1 MYGGKV
7 SRRSRRTRLAAAGSV
22 LAAVLAAGST
32 LPSGASGTRAA
43 KSPLEI
49 AVFSPFTGPNAEYG
63 YFNYDGCV
71 VATTLVNQSGGVEG
85 HDLTCKIVDNRGDP
99 ADAVPAA
106 QNMVAGA
113 TNLVGEV
120 DGNSGLLS
128 ATVPILCK
136 AKLVEMSLGGDPAY
150 DKNTCPY
157 FWRTTPGD
165 DQAGYA
171 LAAYIKFHTHYTR
184 IAALFGND
192 VAAQGNVPGLVAGAK
207 NLGLKI
213 VSNQAL
219 ALDQT
224 SYAAEVQKLKA
235 ARPQVIVT
243 ESDPQTAG
251 VLLANLKQAGVL
263 LPLVG
268 TSGTV
273 GTDYNKAAVAAIGS
287 SLYTKDFVRIIQYTA
302 TSGPAFDV
310 WQRGLSAA
318 KGLSGK
324 SGILTGFAPEVA
336 YDHVTM
342 EALAM
347 EAAHSTVGSVYDA
360 YVGKVTRGKVVVHS
374 FAEGKAALAAGKTI
388 DFVGLEGQIAFNRYH
403 NSAGIWSVD
412 NPVTNA
418 TEQTISAG
426 DMARALGH

>member
-1 MYGGKV
+1 MYGGKMN
-7 SRRSRRTRLAAAGSV
+7 RRRRRARYALVGSV
-22 LAAVLAAGST
+22 LTAGIAAGVA
-32 LPSGASGTRAA
+32 LPSGASRPHA
-43 KSPLEI
+43 SSSLEI

-71 VATTLVNQSGGVEG
+71 AAVTLVNQSGGVGG
-85 HDLTCKIVDNRGDP
+85 HDLHCTIVDNRGDP

-106 QNMVAGA
+106 QNMVAGSS
-113 TNLVGEV
+113 NLVGEV

-136 AKLVEMSLGGDPAY
+136 AHLVEMSLGGDPAF

-171 LAAYIKFHTHYTR
+171 LAAYIKFDTHYTK
-184 IAALFGND
+184 IGALFGND
-192 VAAQGNVPGLVAGAK
+192 VAAQGNVPGLLAGAK

-224 SYAAEVQKLKA
+224 SYAAEAQKLKSA
-235 ARPQVIVT
+235 HPQVIVT

-251 VLLANLKQAGVL
+251 VLFANLKQAGVL
-263 LPLVG
+263 LPIVG

-273 GTDYNKAAVAAIGS
+273 GTDYNKAAIAAIGTKA
-287 SLYTKDFVRIIQYTA
+287 YTKGFVRIIQYTA
-302 TSGPAFDV
+302 TSGPAFNV
-310 WQRGLSAA
+310 WRRAVAVA
-318 KGLSGK
+318 KGIK
-324 SGILTGFAPEVA
+324 SKSAVVTGFAPEVA

-347 EAAHSTVGSVYDA
+347 AAAHSTSGSVYD
-360 YVGKVTRGKVVVHS
+360 KFIPKITEGKVVVHS
-374 FAEGKAALAAGKTI
+374 YAQGKAALAKGESI
-388 DFVGLEGQIAFNRYH
+388 DFVGLEGQISFNRYH

-418 TEQTISAG
+418 TEKTISAG
-426 DMARALGH
+426 DMAKALGH

>member
-1 MYGGKV
+1 MDGGKA
-7 SRRSRRTRLAAAGSV
+7 SRRAWSARVMLVGSMLAAL
-22 LAAVLAAGST
+22 LAAVVA
-32 LPSGASGTRAA
+32 LPSGASRPRASA
-43 KSPLEI
+43 FPLEI

-71 VATTLVNQSGGVEG
+71 SAVTLVNRAGGVLG
-85 HDLTCKIVDNRGDP
+85 HHLYCKIVDNRGDP

-106 QNMVAGA
+106 QNMVASSSH
-113 TNLVGEV
+113 LVGEV
-120 DGNSGLLS
+120 DGDSGLLS

-136 AKLVEMSLGGDPAY
+136 AKLVQLSLGGDPAY

-171 LAAYIKFHTHYTR
+171 LAAYIKFHTHYKR
-184 IAALFGND
+184 IAALFGSD
-192 VAAQGNVPGLVAGAK
+192 VAAQGNVPGLVRGAK

-213 VSNQAL
+213 VSNQKL

-224 SYAAEVQKLKA
+224 SYASEVQTLKA
-235 ARPQVIVT
+235 AHPQVIVT
-243 ESDPQTAG
+243 ETDPQTAG

-263 LPLVG
+263 LPMVG

-273 GTDYNKAAVAAIGS
+273 GADYNKAAVAAIGS
-287 SLYTKDFVRIIQYTA
+287 KTYTKHFVRIIQYTA
-302 TSGPAFDV
+302 TSGPAFAI
-310 WQRGLSAA
+310 WKRGLAGA
-318 KGLSGK
+318 KGIKDK
-324 SGILTGFAPEVA
+324 SAVVTGFAPEVA

-347 EAAHSTVGSVYDA
+347 LAAHSSVGSVYDK
-360 YVGKVTRGKVVVHS
+360 YISKVTRGKVVVHS
-374 FAEGKAALAAGKTI
+374 FGQGKAALAKGKTI
-388 DFVGLEGQIAFNRYH
+388 DFVGLEGQISFNRYH
-403 NSAGIWSVD
+403 NSAGIWSAD

-418 TEQTISAG
+418 TERTISAG
-426 DMARALGH
+426 DMAKALGH